1 MVKVRMASLAL
12 AAVVMSSSFASAS
25 CGGRVGLLAK
35 LKASKASCCEP
46 APAREPA
53 PVCEAAPACCEPA
66 PTCGGR
72 VGLLAKLKARK
83 AACSA
88 PAPTCCEPAPAPV
101 CCEPAPAPTCCEAAP
116 APACCEPAP
125 TCGGR
130 VGLLAKLRAR
140 RSSCGAPAPACGCEA
155 APVATP
161 GCSSCGT
168 TVDAGAVQSTEAAPP
183 AAPAAAP
190 SASDAP
196 TT

>member
-1 MVKVRMASLAL
+1 MVKVRLASLAL
-12 AAVVMSSSFASAS
+12 AAVALSSSFASAS

-35 LKASKASCCEP
+35 LQASKASCCEP
-46 APAREPA
+46 APACAPAPEYAPAPTCSEPA
-53 PVCEAAPACCEPA
+53 PA
-66 PTCGGR
+66 CGGR

-83 AACSA
+83 AACSE
-88 PAPTCCEPAPAPV
+88 PAPTCCEPAPAPD
-101 CCEPAPAPTCCEAAP
+101 CCAPAPAPAP
-116 APACCEPAP
+116 VCCEPAP

-140 RSSCGAPAPACGCEA
+140 RASCSEPAPVSCEAPAPACGCETT
-155 APVATP
+155 VVNS

-168 TVDAGAVQSTEAAPP
+168 TVDAGSVSTSEAAPP
-183 AAPAAAP
+183 AAPAAP